1 MIPNQENKKPASFV
15 KSIKKVQNN
24 YVVVFCD
31 DNNLEEVYKFTEDQM
46 VEYRITL
53 NKWFTKSDLET
64 IIKST
69 NLSIWYSKAL
79 KYIFIKPRTEKEIWS
94 YLDKSNL
101 DLDSIQTI
109 INKLLEYKYLDDE
122 RYLLNFLEQSFEKC
136 LGKTYVIYELEKLGI
151 SSELINLHIDNYNE
165 EEMIEQLTIK
175 YQKIQYTLT
184 NLPIVKQKLKLT
196 QKMALKGLST
206 TTIHEILKNLEYDED
221 IDDAFE
227 KDLNKIK
234 TKTNNENKIIH
245 KLLMLGYTYD
255 YIKRHI
261 DV

>member
-1 MIPNQENKKPASFV
+1 
-15 KSIKKVQNN
+15 
-24 YVVVFCD
+24 
-31 DNNLEEVYKFTEDQM
+31 L
-46 VEYRITL
+46 RL
-53 NKWFTKSDLET
+53 
-64 IIKST
+64 
-69 NLSIWYSKAL
+69 L
-79 KYIFIKPRTEKEIWS
+79 K
-94 YLDKSNL
+94 
-101 DLDSIQTI
+101 
-109 INKLLEYKYLDDE
+109 
-122 RYLLNFLEQSFEKC
+122 
-136 LGKTYVIYELEKLGI
+136 
-151 SSELINLHIDNYNE
+151 LINLHIDKYIE
-165 EEMIEQLTIK
+165 EELIEQLTVK

-234 TKTNNENKIIH
+234 SKTNNENKIIH